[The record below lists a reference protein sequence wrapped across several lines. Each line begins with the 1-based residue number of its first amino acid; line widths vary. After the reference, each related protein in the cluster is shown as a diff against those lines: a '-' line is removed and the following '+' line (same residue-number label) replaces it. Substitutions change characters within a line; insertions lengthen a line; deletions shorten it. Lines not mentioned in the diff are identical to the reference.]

1 MSSGSAFA
9 SRRSAIY
16 KGKSDSHVMFVRVA
30 VADLLDLLG
39 IPEQLLSG
47 IVHGRLYTSR
57 LVRGKHFQRD
67 LFGGAEDPGKVQLLA
82 NLGDGIDRQGDR
94 RGKGYGVVER
104 DRSRE

>member
-1 MSSGSAFA
+1 
-9 SRRSAIY
+9 
-16 KGKSDSHVMFVRVA
+16 MFVRVA

-67 LFGGAEDPGKVQLLA
+67 LFGGPASCQ
-82 NLGDGIDRQGDR
+82 
-94 RGKGYGVVER
+94 
-104 DRSRE
+104 SR